1 MPLLAQLNE
10 HAKLSMLRN
19 ATWTLSNF
27 CRGKP
32 QPSFDQVSRQGCYFI
47 GFFFAQQQLLSLL
60 FFSLYRLSLLFQ
72 HLHDLSTPMTRKFSL
87 MHAGLFH
94 TYLMAL
100 MTKSKL
106 WLKLVCVPGLWSSS
120 CMWILHTNFMLIS
133 SIVCCLRWFLFFV
146 WCVLVPHAAIHH
158 LRCLYLL
165 YELLETLSLEMI
177 CKLRLGTLVLL
188 VQSII

>member
-1 MPLLAQLNE
+1 M
-10 HAKLSMLRN
+10 SMLSSPCWGMLHGLCQTSAGESRSHHLIRFLDK
-19 ATWTLSNF
+19 AVILLVFF
-27 CRGKP
+27 C
-32 QPSFDQVSRQGCYFI
+32 
-47 GFFFAQQQLLSLL
+47 AQQQLLNLL

-72 HLHDLSTPMTRKFSL
+72 HLHDLSTPMMRKFSL
-87 MHAGLFH
+87 THAGLFH

-106 WLKLVCVPGLWSSS
+106 WLKLVCVPALWSSS

-177 CKLRLGTLVLL
+177 CKLRLGTLVLV
-188 VQSII
+188 VQ